1 LTLAPADS
9 KGRMDRAH
17 PRIHRWWLVA
27 AAAVVAVVALSLGP
41 DVTPGGEILD
51 SLSHAAAY
59 AALTAVVL
67 AAMERRAPGRWAS
80 IVAVAVG
87 LVALGAAMEFA
98 QATVHRDATVADA
111 FADAGGVA
119 FGLTVYCIVRA
130 IHDRRRPARRSTK

>member
-1 LTLAPADS
+1 LTFAPAGS
-9 KGRMDRAH
+9 ERRMNRAH

-27 AAAVVAVVALSLGP
+27 GVVVVGVVALSLGP
-41 DVTPGGEILD
+41 DVTPGGEIQD

-67 AAMERRAPGRWAS
+67 LAIERRAPGRWAS
-80 IVAVAVG
+80 AVVVALV
-87 LVALGAAMEFA
+87 LVAFGAAMEFA

-119 FGLTVYCIVRA
+119 FGLAVYSLVRA
-130 IHDRRRPARRSTK
+130 IHDRRRPTGRST